1 MSNPWDLS
9 RLASASPPSSSST
22 GDKRNLI
29 PPDPPDPTPTLS
41 LELFPVLSPTT
52 SSKRLNRTRGS
63 VLSTESSPFSHSN
76 QTAQQ
81 PSVAGPS
88 LTADTEMEL
97 EIVSGS
103 VPSPRSE
110 TTVAGS
116 VTDAHSNST
125 VNLTVLPPKTSSP
138 LQTNKAISP
147 THLSTANSSN
157 HHHSNATD
165 TNRVSATLPPNP
177 VTAEPNPASAPTQSG
192 TQPKAH
198 SFPTLVEKIRR
209 FEDKS
214 LKRLAPATTS
224 ATGRPTVLIP
234 DEVFQKGAALHKDFI
249 VCIFNG
255 RPPPY
260 SQIQSVLNHMWGKGT
275 RLEIH
280 NNPASRSLLVRITSD
295 YLKEK
300 ILEKGYWYVGDSMF
314 HTEQWTS
321 THSTK
326 SPSFKSIQIWAH
338 LTGIPLDLRHQ
349 DGLSLVAGLVGEPKE
364 TDDFTKNLVSL
375 SLSHAKVE
383 VDLTKALPDVV
394 EFTRQSGEVVEVTV
408 SYPWLPPT
416 CSHCKEMGH
425 IAKNCLL
432 IPLPQKNP
440 PIIPPSK
447 TPSKTSTSKTPA
459 KNPSKTPSVPY
470 YRPKTIPIK
479 VTGDATGVN
488 SPGFTPLAPFADP
501 LSPSLTVPPP
511 TLPSTSSS
519 PAELDPP
526 LSLNNTV
533 LASPPKFTSPS
544 KPSRFTKI
552 KTLATLS
559 PITSPLTKQPS
570 LNIPSPTYQPSL
582 KRSRSD
588 PSLSPPNSLSLL
600 TSSLK
605 PPIYPLTSNHFSL
618 LAFLDSSQPTRES
631 APPS

>member
-1 MSNPWDLS
+1 
-9 RLASASPPSSSST
+9 
-22 GDKRNLI
+22 
-29 PPDPPDPTPTLS
+29 
-41 LELFPVLSPTT
+41 
-52 SSKRLNRTRGS
+52 
-63 VLSTESSPFSHSN
+63 
-76 QTAQQ
+76 
-81 PSVAGPS
+81 
-88 LTADTEMEL
+88 MEL

-103 VPSPRSE
+103 VPNPRSE
-110 TTVAGS
+110 TTVVGS

-125 VNLTVLPPKTSSP
+125 VSLTVLPPKTSSP

-147 THLSTANSSN
+147 THTSTANPSN

-177 VTAEPNPASAPTQSG
+177 VTAEPKPASTTTQSG
-192 TQPKAH
+192 TQPNAH

-224 ATGRPTVLIP
+224 ATDRPTVLIP

-260 SQIQSVLNHMWGKGT
+260 SQIQSVLNHMWGKGI

-280 NNPASRSLLVRITSD
+280 NNPASRSLLVCITSD
-295 YLKEK
+295 YLKKK
-300 ILEKGYWYVGDSMF
+300 ILEKGYWYVGYSMF

-326 SPSFKSIQIWAH
+326 APSFKSIQIWAH
-338 LTGIPLDLRHQ
+338 LTGIPLDVRHQ

-447 TPSKTSTSKTPA
+447 TPSKTPTSKTPA
-459 KNPSKTPSVPY
+459 KIPSKTPSVLY

-479 VTGDATGVN
+479 VTGDATEVN
-488 SPGFTPLAPFADP
+488 SPGFTPLAPIADLP
-501 LSPSLTVPPP
+501 SPSLIAPPS

-519 PAELDPP
+519 PAEPDPV
-526 LSLNNTV
+526 LTLNNIV
-533 LASPPKFTSPS
+533 PAPLPKFTSPS
-544 KPSRFTKI
+544 KPSKFTKM
-552 KTLATLS
+552 KTPATLS
-559 PITSPLTKQPS
+559 PITSPLRKQPS

-605 PPIYPLTSNHFSL
+605 PPIYPLISNHFFL
-618 LAFLDSSQPTRES
+618 LAFLDSSHPTRES